1 MIYKFNID
9 DKIYDKLVNY
19 SNDVSLLLYN
29 KSLAGNI
36 ENEYDIFK
44 YANEIEPFILQQVT
58 KTKPLFEYFKK
69 LHILYPKPL
78 PLTINSL
85 WLNRQKKHEFN
96 PIHEHSG
103 IFSFILFLKIPFT
116 SGEQAQVSPGKN
128 SNNSDRAGKL
138 CFYYIDSEEKGG
150 IGEKVLDVDKTW
162 ERTGLIFKSDL
173 KHAVYPFFTE
183 GERITVS
190 GNLLFNTNVKQ

>member
-9 DKIYDKLVNY
+9 NKIYDKLINY
-19 SNDVSLLLYN
+19 SNDVSLLTYN
-29 KSLAGNI
+29 KLLAGNI

-44 YANEIEPFILQQVT
+44 YANEIEPFILQQV
-58 KTKPLFEYFKK
+58 KKAKPLFEYLDK
-69 LHILYPKPL
+69 LYILHPKAL

-96 PIHEHSG
+96 PIHLHSG
-103 IFSFILFLKIPFT
+103 IFSFIFFLKIPFT
-116 SGEQAQVSPGKN
+116 SGEQSQVSPGKN
-128 SNNSDRAGKL
+128 SNNNDRAGKL
-138 CFYYIDSEEKGG
+138 CFYYLDNEERGG